1 VAFEHYTKRERRKL
15 LIIENR
21 VLTLESSTSSEV
33 TSVCGR
39 VQLYHNMWSGPIG
52 PQVRGRVLLDHKC
65 VVGSYWITS
74 VWSGPTGSQGCGRV
88 LLDHKC
94 VVGSYW
100 ITRVWSGPTGS
111 QVCG

>member
-74 VWSGPTGSQGCGRV
+74 VWSGPTGSQ
-88 LLDHKC
+88 
-94 VVGSYW
+94 
-100 ITRVWSGPTGS
+100 VWSGPTGS
-111 QVCG
+111 QVCGRVLLDHKYVVE

>member
-65 VVGSYWITS
+65 VVGSYWMPQTLFRPSNDVI
-74 VWSGPTGSQGCGRV
+74 
-88 LLDHKC
+88 KMEE
-94 VVGSYW
+94 
-100 ITRVWSGPTGS
+100 
-111 QVCG
+111 